1 MNFKCLK
8 SLVAPL
14 LLSVPLFAAAGP
26 FTNMYVFG
34 DSLSDTGNLSIVS
47 GGFYPGNAQPYAGGR
62 YSNGPLWVEGL
73 AAGLG
78 LAGDAAPVF
87 AGGKNFAFAGARTGL
102 DANPPGVLAQTV
114 GIWGSGNPVPTPGS
128 ADPNALYVVV
138 GGGNDMRDARTAFQG
153 VTPADQLGHFNAAL
167 AAVNNLGN
175 AVGYLAASG
184 AKHVLISNLP
194 DLGATPEAVLLGLTA
209 ASSDA
214 TNKFNALIGSLLGLE
229 SFFVGLDIDLLDMA
243 GLAARAHA
251 GNTPGIFNT
260 SLPCNGFFGADGG
273 FGTAGASC
281 SVSLFSDVLH
291 PSATAHGL
299 IAREALLI
307 YGIPEPETLALFAL
321 AFAALAVTRRRAV
334 QAV

>member
-1 MNFKCLK
+1 M
-8 SLVAPL
+8 
-14 LLSVPLFAAAGP
+14 
-26 FTNMYVFG
+26 FG
-34 DSLSDTGNLSIVS
+34 DSLSDTGNLSILT
-47 GGFYPGNAQPYAGGR
+47 GGAFPGSAQPYFGGR

-78 LAGDAAPVF
+78 LAGDAAPFLV
-87 AGGKNFAFAGARTGL
+87 GGKNFAFAGARTGTGS
-102 DANPPGVLAQTV
+102 NPPGVLAQAV
-114 GIWGSGNPVPTPGS
+114 GIWGGGNSAPTPGS

-153 VTPADQLGHFNAAL
+153 VTLVDQAAHFNAAL
-167 AAVNNLGN
+167 EAITNLGN
-175 AVGYLAASG
+175 TVGYLAASG
-184 AKHVLISNLP
+184 AKHILISNLP

-229 SFFVGLDIDLLDMA
+229 NLFAGLDIDLLDMA
-243 GLAARAHA
+243 GLSAKAHA
-251 GNTPGIFNT
+251 GTTAGIFNP

-273 FGTAGASC
+273 SGTVGAGC
-281 SVSLFSDVLH
+281 DVSLFSDVLH

-307 YGIPEPETLALFAL
+307 YGIPEPETLALFGL
-321 AFAALAVTRRRAV
+321 ACAALAISRRRAV
-334 QAV
+334 KTA